1 MVLLTPVKTRY
12 LLTSIMLPCHGLS
25 FRAHQGHLY
34 LINAD
39 QILVFDWIVGLC
51 DYQVNLL

>member
-12 LLTSIMLPCHGLS
+12 LLTSIMLPRHGLS